1 MCFRPEQRGEPSV
14 MAAAGSDVRNSA
26 ASQLPHLQVRQVH
39 LKKCAMDT
47 TTRGGQVCP
56 LLSQG
61 ESAMLMSE
69 SKKWD
74 TYALCSFFLI
84 VCLPVP
90 IKDNEVLKKNKREIA
105 VTNEQCFCCVFFLQV

>member
-26 ASQLPHLQVRQVH
+26 ASQLPHLQVRSGPPQEMCH
-39 LKKCAMDT
+39 GYHH
-47 TTRGGQVCP
+47 RGGQVCP

-90 IKDNEVLKKNKREIA
+90 IKDNEVLKKK
-105 VTNEQCFCCVFFLQV
+105 